1 MLQMLNRF
9 IDLFEKTTIAIAFA
23 VATLLLFANVV
34 LRYLFD
40 SGLTW
45 ALEAV
50 QYLFAWVVLIGAA
63 HGVKAG
69 IHLGIDILIVK
80 FSPALRKAAV
90 LLAVVCCLAFVIIVD
105 YQSLVYIIKIHAWG
119 DRTQDLQIPQW
130 IPYLAIPVGMSLML
144 YHFVFIAWQI
154 LTDQRQMIHST
165 QIPKAIEELEK

>member
-1 MLQMLNRF
+1 MLQLLDRI
-9 IDLFEKTTIAIAFA
+9 IDQFEKYTIAIAFA
-23 VATLLLFANVV
+23 VATLILFTNVV

-50 QYLFAWVVLIGAA
+50 QYLFAWVVLVGAA
-63 HGVKAG
+63 HGIKAG

-90 LLAVVCCLAFVIIVD
+90 VLAVVCCLVFVVIVD

-130 IPYLAIPVGMSLML
+130 IPYLAIPIGMSLML
-144 YHFVFIAWQI
+144 YHFLYITWEI
-154 LTDQRQMIHST
+154 LTNQRQMIHST